1 MAKRKSPFRGNQPV
15 TSLIIPRTEAESKIY
30 DSVTSGNKLLELS
43 IYDEKDLEAAK
54 AQRKKWND
62 YNEELLRRLFN
73 SEVILEDYNRFSMP
87 DLSTM
92 KASWAEKISSF
103 YEGISNKIEAL
114 ESIIR
119 RLEFIPEKT
128 TTSETQENNKLR
140 ISDAVSVVHGKVDE
154 TKKSTIEKPE
164 IIPKKVTI
172 SKTQEKHE
180 PESNTASVVH
190 TKVDETKKSTIEKP
204 EIIPKKVVIS
214 KTQEKHEPESDTVI
228 AIHGHDDEHKA
239 SVAGFIKKL
248 GFKAVILHE
257 NTNAGQTIIDKFERI
272 AATSDYAVVILT
284 LDDIG
289 ALKENPDKTNL
300 RARQNVILGLGYLYG
315 ALGRAKVS
323 VLVKEGAEILS
334 NDLGVSCTLMDPKGT
349 WRLSLARYMK
359 SAGLS
364 FDIRENFRD
373 AP

>member
-15 TSLIIPRTEAESKIY
+15 TNLIIPRTEAESKIY
-30 DSVTSGNKLLELS
+30 DCVTSGNKLLELS

-119 RLEFIPEKT
+119 RLEFIPEKST
-128 TTSETQENNKLR
+128 PSKIQENKKLR
-140 ISDAVSVVHGKVDE
+140 ISDAVSVVHG
-154 TKKSTIEKPE
+154 
-164 IIPKKVTI
+164 
-172 SKTQEKHE
+172 
-180 PESNTASVVH
+180 
-190 TKVDETKKSTIEKP
+190 KVDETKKSTIEKP

-228 AIHGHDDEHKA
+228 AIHGHDDESKA

>member
-15 TSLIIPRTEAESKIY
+15 TNLIISRTEAEGKIY
-30 DSVTSGNKLLELS
+30 DCVTSGNKLLELS

-119 RLEFIPEKT
+119 RLEFIPEK
-128 TTSETQENNKLR
+128 SETQENKKLR
-140 ISDAVSVVHGKVDE
+140 ISDAVSVVHGKDDETKKLTIEKPEIIPKKVTISKTQEKHEPESDTASVVHTKVDE
-154 TKKSTIEKPE
+154 NKKSTIEKPE

-180 PESNTASVVH
+180 PES
-190 TKVDETKKSTIEKP
+190 
-204 EIIPKKVVIS
+204 
-214 KTQEKHEPESDTVI
+214 DTVI
-228 AIHGHDDEHKA
+228 AIHGHDDESKV

-248 GFKAVILHE
+248 GLKAVILHE
-257 NTNAGQTIIDKFERI
+257 KANAGQTIIDKFERI
-272 AATSDYAVVILT
+272 AAISDYAVVILT

-323 VLVKEGAEILS
+323 VLVKEGTKILS
-334 NDLGVSCTLMDPKGT
+334 DDLGVAYTLMDPKGA
-349 WRLSLARYMK
+349 WRLSLARDMK